1 LIFKQSYDILELLQ
15 RKEEKSMETV
25 NQRIAWLIGEKYDGN
40 RSKFAREVGITPAY
54 AAQIYSGERIPSDR
68 TISDISRECSVNRVW
83 LETGVGEPFQPKD
96 KREELKA
103 IFADVLSG
111 RPSEKN
117 AFIEAVAQLPDDVFP
132 VMVKSWIASA
142 EEMKRKLKT
151 E

>member
-1 LIFKQSYDILELLQ
+1 MD
-15 RKEEKSMETV
+15 TV
-25 NQRIAWLIGEKYDGN
+25 NKRIAWLISEKYDGN

-103 IFADVLSG
+103 VFADVLSG
-111 RPSEKN
+111 RQSEKN
-117 AFIEAVAQLPDDVFP
+117 AFIEAMAQLPDDVFP
-132 VMVKSWIASA
+132 VLVRSWITAA
-142 EEMKRKLKT
+142 EDMKKKLK
-151 E
+151 EKE

>member
-1 LIFKQSYDILELLQ
+1 MNNRIKELRTKLL
-15 RKEEKSMETV
+15 KERDNKKYTQKDFAERLGLSENFVWQIEK
-25 NQRIAWLIGEKYDGN
+25 GD
-40 RSKFAREVGITPAY
+40 
-54 AAQIYSGERIPSDR
+54 RIPSDR
-68 TISDISRECSVNRVW
+68 TIADICREFSVNRIW

-132 VMVKSWIASA
+132 VLVKSWIASA